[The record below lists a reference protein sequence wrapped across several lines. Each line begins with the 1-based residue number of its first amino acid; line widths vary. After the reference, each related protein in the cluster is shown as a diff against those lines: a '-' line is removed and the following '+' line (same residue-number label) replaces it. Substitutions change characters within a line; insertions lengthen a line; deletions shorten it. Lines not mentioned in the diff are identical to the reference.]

1 MGTSRY
7 CENLPLRQR
16 KRVTRVTSTETTETF
31 MLVFI
36 FIASCSDPGVPK
48 HGQRIGSNFGHG
60 NKVTFVCPPQYS
72 LEGSHSMT
80 CHDGKWTSTLPVCK
94 GILR

>member
-1 MGTSRY
+1 
-7 CENLPLRQR
+7 
-16 KRVTRVTSTETTETF
+16 

-36 FIASCSDPGVPK
+36 FISSCSDPGVPK

-80 CHDGKWTSTLPVCK
+80 CHDGKWTSILPVCK
-94 GILR
+94 GILK